1 VRRGFACGILLLC
14 AGACRPKAC
23 DDAELQHAVAQFEDH
38 SADGRVQAFDA
49 LANACP
55 ALPDGLHAELRSR
68 FLPDAS
74 VMVAPVGDQAYAA
87 LFRRTCPELPA
98 EPDALLESDDFDDAL
113 RLACD
118 VDRYG
123 VLRVDEP
130 FVRDDIVAFMLFE
143 WLTTTGAD
151 PWAARTIAR
160 ALMYVDTSQ
169 DERELACKRQDEGCE
184 YYVAGL
190 DVVLPRSTSNSRI
203 QPAVDLMIASTGVSV
218 EGEPVDEGFE
228 RHVSRGLLATLE
240 ARTERAALLHADAGL
255 PFATFAN
262 VAFTANKAGYE
273 EIDVA
278 VHAERSLRRIPL
290 AVPRA
295 WLSPREWPRM
305 ERSLELEVHV
315 HRNALE
321 LKVGGGGP
329 GTRFEGVPGCAS
341 SAPECLALAD
351 EMKKY
356 KKLFP
361 HETVATFVTDDDVP
375 MQDLVAVMDI
385 VRGLECE
392 LPLDGGAIPDTCLW
406 WQAIVETSPPLFWN
420 IDRIQAIRL
429 GEPTFELREAGGVK
443 PKPLLRAIASSR
455 ETIEACLLANLPLLR
470 DLGDDIFLAVARAPD
485 GKLVAHV
492 LDKAF
497 ADQPQERCVL
507 DPLGLALPIHD
518 GNWDF
523 FRSVGVEI
531 TIPVTLDLR

>member
-1 VRRGFACGILLLC
+1 M
-14 AGACRPKAC
+14 
-23 DDAELQHAVAQFEDH
+23 
-38 SADGRVQAFDA
+38 QAFDA
-49 LANACP
+49 LAQACP
-55 ALPDGLHAELRSR
+55 ALPEGLQTDLRSR
-68 FLPDAS
+68 FLPDA
-74 VMVAPVGDQAYAA
+74 PVIVVPLGDEAHAG
-87 LFRRTCPELPA
+87 LFRRTCPEMPV
-98 EPDALLESDDFDDAL
+98 ERETLLERDDFDDAL

-130 FVRDDIVAFMLFE
+130 FVRDDIAAFMLFE
-143 WLTTTGAD
+143 WFTTTGAD

-160 ALMYVDTSQ
+160 ALMYVGASN

-190 DVVLPRSTSNSRI
+190 DVVLPRSTSNARI
-203 QPAVDLMIASTGVSV
+203 QPAVDVMITSTGVSV
-218 EGEPVDEGFE
+218 EGEAVADGFE
-228 RHVSRGLLATLE
+228 RHVSRALLGTLE
-240 ARTERAALLHADAGL
+240 ARTERVALVHADADL

-273 EIDVA
+273 EIDLA

-295 WLSPREWPRM
+295 WLRPRQWPRM
-305 ERSLELEVHV
+305 ERALEFQVHV
-315 HRNALE
+315 HRNAVE
-321 LKVGGGGP
+321 LKVAGGGP
-329 GTRFEGVPGCAS
+329 GTRLPGVPGCAS
-341 SAPECLALAD
+341 SAPECLALHD

-392 LPLDGGAIPDTCLW
+392 LPLDGGSIPDTCLW

-443 PKPLLRAIASSR
+443 PEPLLRAIASSR
-455 ETIEACLLANLPLLR
+455 ETIEACVLANLPLLR
-470 DLGDDIFLAVARAPD
+470 DLGDDIFLAVARSPD
-485 GKLVAHV
+485 GELVAHV

-497 ADQPQERCVL
+497 HGQPQERCVL
-507 DPLGLALPIHD
+507 DPLGLALPVHD
-518 GNWDF
+518 GDWDF
-523 FRSVGVEI
+523 MHGVGVEV
-531 TIPVTLDLR
+531 TIPITLDLR